1 MFISEISLSGIG
13 NFPEIESIISLNHNT
28 LLCGNCERRKNFL
41 RALELLF
48 NAKTALA
55 DDFYDENL
63 RISAKLTFP
72 ESDPDEIPEFF
83 HHMRADESG
92 DICAILEYSALKTDS
107 GIHSELN
114 WMLPHNVKR
123 AVKPQELAGIRFS
136 YLAEDEEILKNA
148 IRKTMLE
155 IFHSAPDTLVD
166 IAELSDGETVRETV
180 NFIAASLKSVDPAAY
195 SPGNYISWLLSG
207 IELNIKENKK
217 HFFRQLLQSL
227 LIWQNS
233 NETTESHVGINL
245 LFIDDLPEFNISFP
259 GIQLIH
265 STALPRNTENLSLE
279 NIRCFSE
286 NSVNSIILPENED
299 DKKFLMNA
307 VKLFPELISSRMI
320 ILTISA
326 DDRIFIEKFAS
337 ISGINLHQNNISI
350 IPLSGKKLHLLWQLL
365 DRLGIPYLTLADL
378 NHGLPGG
385 DWEKIADILYCGSLC
400 GKILPAADEENNPAN
415 IELIRKNQPD
425 LQNEKPWINY
435 LEDNWN
441 VFLFIETDSNRMMLR
456 AFQTELRMLYP
467 EYPEDDEMFFNR
479 LYADRNFSMI
489 YTQLFSTLPDAE
501 ISAKIPVKIC
511 AVIEK
516 IKNLQDQIK

>member
-1 MFISEISLSGIG
+1 MFISEIKLSGIG
-13 NFPEIESIISLNHNT
+13 NFPETEKVISLDHNT
-28 LLCGNCERRKNFL
+28 LLCGNSKGRKSFF
-41 RALELLF
+41 RALDLLF
-48 NAKTALA
+48 GDAIPVA
-55 DDFYDENL
+55 DDFYGQNL

-83 HHMRADESG
+83 HHMRADENG

-114 WMLPHNVKR
+114 WLLPHNVKR
-123 AVKPQELAGIRFS
+123 SVKPEELAGIRFT
-136 YLAEDEEILKNA
+136 YLADDEDILKNA
-148 IRKTMLE
+148 VRKTMLKK
-155 IFHSAPDTLVD
+155 FHHAPDILLD
-166 IAELSDGETVRETV
+166 LPEFAENNAVMEAAK
-180 NFIAASLKSVDPAAY
+180 FIVSALKSIDPAAY
-195 SPGNYISWLLSG
+195 SPENYISWLIDG
-207 IELNIKENKK
+207 IELNVRENKK
-217 HFFRQLLQSL
+217 LFLQQLLKSL
-227 LIWQNS
+227 IILQNG
-233 NETTESHVGINL
+233 NETAKPHAGINL
-245 LFIDDLPEFNISFP
+245 FFIDDLPDFNISAA

-265 STALPRNTENLSLE
+265 STSLPRNTENLSLE

-286 NSVNSIILPENED
+286 NSVNFIILPENED

-326 DDRIFIEKFAS
+326 DDRIIIEKFAS

-385 DWEKIADILYCGSLC
+385 DWEKIADILYCGSRC

-415 IELIRKNQPD
+415 IELIRKKSPD

-441 VFLFIETDSNRMMLR
+441 VFLFMPTDLNRRM
-456 AFQTELRMLYP
+456 FQTFQAELRMLYP
-467 EYPEDDEMFFNR
+467 EYPEDDEKFFKR
-479 LYADRNFSMI
+479 LSAERNFSMI

-501 ISAKIPVKIC
+501 ISAKIPAKILSI
-511 AVIEK
+511 IEK
-516 IKNLQDQIK
+516 IKNLRDQIK